1 MIGGDGINDESN
13 KTAPPP
19 IAQYVM
25 LKHLIVTYRSVMAR
39 KDITFCHT
47 EITCYMS
54 TSVNDGMERPVTTVP
69 IAAQHHTLIG
79 PDYREENV
87 YPEAY
92 PGLAIIHNSL
102 EEKVKAHWHPG
113 LEFVYSSHGSCPFI
127 VDGQEMPLN
136 TGDLLLINPYSIHY
150 GIPTDADGTTP
161 LVLSV
166 TFNDEVLERL
176 YPFADRYMF
185 SLRAPRATKDD
196 LAQLARLGEDIIRWQ
211 QSDEA
216 IRGFKLNMLLYELL
230 SLLYSRFVSE
240 VRRPELV
247 RSGRNIT
254 MQIIGYMTSHR
265 KQHLEATDVARE
277 FGYGREHFCRPF
289 RKATGKTF
297 KEFLTDL
304 RLDDACRK
312 LSGSSASIAS
322 IARECG
328 FPDTRALQTAVQ
340 RKYGI
345 RA

>member
-1 MIGGDGINDESN
+1 MSEISFSMKMDWLQCIG
-13 KTAPPP
+13 
-19 IAQYVM
+19 
-25 LKHLIVTYRSVMAR
+25 
-39 KDITFCHT
+39 
-47 EITCYMS
+47 
-54 TSVNDGMERPVTTVP
+54 
-69 IAAQHHTLIG
+69 
-79 PDYREENV
+79 
-87 YPEAY
+87 
-92 PGLAIIHNSL
+92 
-102 EEKVKAHWHPG
+102 
-113 LEFVYSSHGSCPFI
+113 
-127 VDGQEMPLN
+127 
-136 TGDLLLINPYSIHY
+136 
-150 GIPTDADGTTP
+150 
-161 LVLSV
+161 
-166 TFNDEVLERL
+166 
-176 YPFADRYMF
+176 
-185 SLRAPRATKDD
+185 
-196 LAQLARLGEDIIRWQ
+196 

-240 VRRPELV
+240 VRRLELV

-265 KQHLEATDVARE
+265 KQHLE
-277 FGYGREHFCRPF
+277 FGYGREHFCRLF

-345 RA
+345 RAQEYRERYENRN

>member
-1 MIGGDGINDESN
+1 MREDRRRRYDDGFRREALELIKSGAGKDTLASRLAIPVYTARNWIG
-13 KTAPPP
+13 
-19 IAQYVM
+19 
-25 LKHLIVTYRSVMAR
+25 LYRSNGEEAVMGGGGSRRYDWETKVAAAR
-39 KDITFCHT
+39 GHV
-47 EITCYMS
+47 E
-54 TSVNDGMERPVTTVP
+54 NGMDWL
-69 IAAQHHTLIG
+69 QCIG
-79 PDYREENV
+79 
-87 YPEAY
+87 
-92 PGLAIIHNSL
+92 
-102 EEKVKAHWHPG
+102 
-113 LEFVYSSHGSCPFI
+113 
-127 VDGQEMPLN
+127 
-136 TGDLLLINPYSIHY
+136 
-150 GIPTDADGTTP
+150 
-161 LVLSV
+161 
-166 TFNDEVLERL
+166 
-176 YPFADRYMF
+176 
-185 SLRAPRATKDD
+185 
-196 LAQLARLGEDIIRWQ
+196 

-230 SLLYSRFVSE
+230 SLLYSRFVSG

-277 FGYGREHFCRPF
+277 FGYGREHFCRLF

-345 RA
+345 RAQEYRERYENRN

>member
-1 MIGGDGINDESN
+1 MSEISFSMKMDWLQCIG
-13 KTAPPP
+13 
-19 IAQYVM
+19 
-25 LKHLIVTYRSVMAR
+25 
-39 KDITFCHT
+39 
-47 EITCYMS
+47 
-54 TSVNDGMERPVTTVP
+54 
-69 IAAQHHTLIG
+69 
-79 PDYREENV
+79 
-87 YPEAY
+87 
-92 PGLAIIHNSL
+92 
-102 EEKVKAHWHPG
+102 
-113 LEFVYSSHGSCPFI
+113 
-127 VDGQEMPLN
+127 
-136 TGDLLLINPYSIHY
+136 
-150 GIPTDADGTTP
+150 
-161 LVLSV
+161 
-166 TFNDEVLERL
+166 
-176 YPFADRYMF
+176 
-185 SLRAPRATKDD
+185 
-196 LAQLARLGEDIIRWQ
+196 

-277 FGYGREHFCRPF
+277 FGYGREHFCRLF

-328 FPDTRALQTAVQ
+328 FPDTRARCRRPCNANTAYARRNIANDTKIETNVQ
-340 RKYGI
+340 REKEEI
-345 RA
+345 

>member
-1 MIGGDGINDESN
+1 MAIAS
-13 KTAPPP
+13 APMP
-19 IAQYVM
+19 Y
-25 LKHLIVTYRSVMAR
+25 
-39 KDITFCHT
+39 
-47 EITCYMS
+47 
-54 TSVNDGMERPVTTVP
+54 N
-69 IAAQHHTLIG
+69 TLIG

-87 YPEAY
+87 YPEEH
-92 PGLAIIHNSL
+92 PGLVIIHDSPD
-102 EEKVKAHWHPG
+102 EKAKAHWHPG

-127 VDGQEMPLN
+127 VDGQEMPFN

-150 GIPTDADGTTP
+150 GIPTNTDGTTP
-161 LVLSV
+161 LVS
-166 TFNDEVLERL
+166 R
-176 YPFADRYMF
+176 PH
-185 SLRAPRATKDD
+185 S
-196 LAQLARLGEDIIRWQ
+196 WQ

-230 SLLYSRFVSE
+230 SLLYSRFVSG

-277 FGYGREHFCRPF
+277 FGYGREHFCRLF

-345 RA
+345 RAQEYRERYENRN

>member
-1 MIGGDGINDESN
+1 MAKCSKEQRDRAVDLYIRYERCAADVDWLQCIG
-13 KTAPPP
+13 
-19 IAQYVM
+19 
-25 LKHLIVTYRSVMAR
+25 
-39 KDITFCHT
+39 
-47 EITCYMS
+47 
-54 TSVNDGMERPVTTVP
+54 
-69 IAAQHHTLIG
+69 
-79 PDYREENV
+79 
-87 YPEAY
+87 
-92 PGLAIIHNSL
+92 
-102 EEKVKAHWHPG
+102 
-113 LEFVYSSHGSCPFI
+113 
-127 VDGQEMPLN
+127 
-136 TGDLLLINPYSIHY
+136 
-150 GIPTDADGTTP
+150 
-161 LVLSV
+161 
-166 TFNDEVLERL
+166 
-176 YPFADRYMF
+176 
-185 SLRAPRATKDD
+185 
-196 LAQLARLGEDIIRWQ
+196 

-230 SLLYSRFVSE
+230 SLLYSRFVSG

-277 FGYGREHFCRPF
+277 FGYGREHFCRLF

-345 RA
+345 RAQEYRERYENRN

>member
-1 MIGGDGINDESN
+1 MAIAS
-13 KTAPPP
+13 APMP
-19 IAQYVM
+19 Y
-25 LKHLIVTYRSVMAR
+25 
-39 KDITFCHT
+39 
-47 EITCYMS
+47 
-54 TSVNDGMERPVTTVP
+54 N
-69 IAAQHHTLIG
+69 TLIG

-87 YPEAY
+87 YPEEH
-92 PGLAIIHNSL
+92 PGLVIIHDSPD
-102 EEKVKAHWHPG
+102 EKAKAHWHPG

-127 VDGQEMPLN
+127 VDGQEMPFN

-150 GIPTDADGTTP
+150 GIPTNTDGTTP
-161 LVLSV
+161 LVLSA

-196 LAQLARLGEDIIRWQ
+196 LARLTRLGEDIIRWQ

-230 SLLYSRFVSE
+230 SLLYSRFVSG

-277 FGYGREHFCRPF
+277 FGYGREHFCRLF

-345 RA
+345 RAQEYRERYENRN

>member
-1 MIGGDGINDESN
+1 MSEISFSMKMDWLQCIG
-13 KTAPPP
+13 
-19 IAQYVM
+19 
-25 LKHLIVTYRSVMAR
+25 
-39 KDITFCHT
+39 
-47 EITCYMS
+47 
-54 TSVNDGMERPVTTVP
+54 
-69 IAAQHHTLIG
+69 
-79 PDYREENV
+79 
-87 YPEAY
+87 
-92 PGLAIIHNSL
+92 
-102 EEKVKAHWHPG
+102 
-113 LEFVYSSHGSCPFI
+113 
-127 VDGQEMPLN
+127 
-136 TGDLLLINPYSIHY
+136 
-150 GIPTDADGTTP
+150 
-161 LVLSV
+161 
-166 TFNDEVLERL
+166 
-176 YPFADRYMF
+176 
-185 SLRAPRATKDD
+185 
-196 LAQLARLGEDIIRWQ
+196 

-247 RSGRNIT
+247 RSERNIT

-345 RA
+345 RAGIPRTIRKSKPTSNKTSNMKRRKYDWACTNHPSYEN

>member
-1 MIGGDGINDESN
+1 MSEISFSMKMDWLQCIG
-13 KTAPPP
+13 
-19 IAQYVM
+19 
-25 LKHLIVTYRSVMAR
+25 
-39 KDITFCHT
+39 
-47 EITCYMS
+47 
-54 TSVNDGMERPVTTVP
+54 
-69 IAAQHHTLIG
+69 
-79 PDYREENV
+79 
-87 YPEAY
+87 
-92 PGLAIIHNSL
+92 
-102 EEKVKAHWHPG
+102 
-113 LEFVYSSHGSCPFI
+113 
-127 VDGQEMPLN
+127 
-136 TGDLLLINPYSIHY
+136 
-150 GIPTDADGTTP
+150 
-161 LVLSV
+161 
-166 TFNDEVLERL
+166 
-176 YPFADRYMF
+176 
-185 SLRAPRATKDD
+185 
-196 LAQLARLGEDIIRWQ
+196 

-265 KQHLEATDVARE
+265 KQHLESTDVARE

-345 RA
+345 RAQEYRERYENRN

>member
-1 MIGGDGINDESN
+1 
-13 KTAPPP
+13 
-19 IAQYVM
+19 
-25 LKHLIVTYRSVMAR
+25 MA
-39 KDITFCHT
+39 
-47 EITCYMS
+47 
-54 TSVNDGMERPVTTVP
+54 
-69 IAAQHHTLIG
+69 AA
-79 PDYREENV
+79 R
-87 YPEAY
+87 
-92 PGLAIIHNSL
+92 
-102 EEKVKAHWHPG
+102 
-113 LEFVYSSHGSCPFI
+113 F

-150 GIPTDADGTTP
+150 GIPTNTDGTTP

-185 SLRAPRATKDD
+185 SLRTPRANKDD

-230 SLLYSRFVSE
+230 SLLYSRFVSG

-277 FGYGREHFCRPF
+277 FGYGREHFCRLF

-345 RA
+345 RAQEYRERYENRN

>member
-1 MIGGDGINDESN
+1 MPSI
-13 KTAPPP
+13 P
-19 IAQYVM
+19 
-25 LKHLIVTYRSVMAR
+25 
-39 KDITFCHT
+39 
-47 EITCYMS
+47 
-54 TSVNDGMERPVTTVP
+54 
-69 IAAQHHTLIG
+69 
-79 PDYREENV
+79 
-87 YPEAY
+87 
-92 PGLAIIHNSL
+92 AIRCS
-102 EEKVKAHWHPG
+102 
-113 LEFVYSSHGSCPFI
+113 
-127 VDGQEMPLN
+127 
-136 TGDLLLINPYSIHY
+136 SIHIRFITAY
-150 GIPTDADGTTP
+150 RRTQTERHRSCSRPHSMTRFWNGCTPSPTGTC
-161 LVLSV
+161 
-166 TFNDEVLERL
+166 
-176 YPFADRYMF
+176 F

-230 SLLYSRFVSE
+230 SLLYSRFVSG

-277 FGYGREHFCRPF
+277 FGYGREHFCRLF

-328 FPDTRALQTAVQ
+328 FP
-340 RKYGI
+340 I
-345 RA
+345 RARCRRLCNANTAYARRNIANDTKIETDIQ

>member
-1 MIGGDGINDESN
+1 
-13 KTAPPP
+13 
-19 IAQYVM
+19 
-25 LKHLIVTYRSVMAR
+25 MAYSALF
-39 KDITFCHT
+39 I
-47 EITCYMS
+47 
-54 TSVNDGMERPVTTVP
+54 
-69 IAAQHHTLIG
+69 LIG
-79 PDYREENV
+79 TMNPTPSDS
-87 YPEAY
+87 
-92 PGLAIIHNSL
+92 LAIFLL
-102 EEKVKAHWHPG
+102 ELHDGLPLPCATAMGTAIAVILIREK
-113 LEFVYSSHGSCPFI
+113 
-127 VDGQEMPLN
+127 
-136 TGDLLLINPYSIHY
+136 DL
-150 GIPTDADGTTP
+150 
-161 LVLSV
+161 
-166 TFNDEVLERL
+166 FRL
-176 YPFADRYMF
+176 DW
-185 SLRAPRATKDD
+185 L
-196 LAQLARLGEDIIRWQ
+196 QCIG

-230 SLLYSRFVSE
+230 SLLYSRFVSG

-277 FGYGREHFCRPF
+277 FGYGREHFCRLF

-345 RA
+345 RAQEYRERYENRN

>member
-1 MIGGDGINDESN
+1 MSEISFSMKMDWLQCIG
-13 KTAPPP
+13 
-19 IAQYVM
+19 
-25 LKHLIVTYRSVMAR
+25 
-39 KDITFCHT
+39 
-47 EITCYMS
+47 
-54 TSVNDGMERPVTTVP
+54 
-69 IAAQHHTLIG
+69 
-79 PDYREENV
+79 
-87 YPEAY
+87 
-92 PGLAIIHNSL
+92 
-102 EEKVKAHWHPG
+102 
-113 LEFVYSSHGSCPFI
+113 
-127 VDGQEMPLN
+127 
-136 TGDLLLINPYSIHY
+136 
-150 GIPTDADGTTP
+150 
-161 LVLSV
+161 
-166 TFNDEVLERL
+166 
-176 YPFADRYMF
+176 
-185 SLRAPRATKDD
+185 
-196 LAQLARLGEDIIRWQ
+196 

-277 FGYGREHFCRPF
+277 FGYGREHFCRLF

-328 FPDTRALQTAVQ
+328 FPDTRALQTAVNANTAYARRNIANDTKIETERSNERR
-340 RKYGI
+340 RKYDW
-345 RA
+345 ACTNHPSYEN